1 MIQFCKSCH
10 RFMMEE
16 NCFVLVMERQDTKCE
31 KVKLGSFQIKRQD
44 SQLNTGHQRW
54 PTGSLNMLL
63 EVMPNISSRCAY
75 VMFAMRSQ
83 HKCEVNVNERC

>member
-1 MIQFCKSCH
+1 MK
-10 RFMMEE
+10 
-16 NCFVLVMERQDTKCE
+16 
-31 KVKLGSFQIKRQD
+31 KVKLGSFQMRRQTP
-44 SQLNTGHQRW
+44 SSRLVVRGGQA
-54 PTGSLNMLL
+54 GSLNMLL